1 MKKNKGFT
9 LIELLAII
17 VILAIIAV
25 ITVPIILN
33 IIENSRRGAVKDS
46 AYGYKDAINKWYV
59 SRLSE
64 NPNYNIASGTYSTEI
79 FGDTT
84 EGNKP
89 DNNSY
94 IEIEN
99 NNIINGCLQFDEYKV
114 EITDGKINEA
124 EKGTCEELETR
135 MIINTDNKGRL
146 YYNTEWINNNPVYL
160 DPTNLENN
168 CNENNSSS
176 TTLTK
181 SGCMKWY
188 AYSENADGTVNM
200 ILDHNTTAANV
211 WTALGDENYIYY
223 NYYGPRE
230 ALYQLYED
238 TKNWSG
244 VNKLSTMDNY
254 SISWEIDSNS
264 DNNITDEE
272 KHSYTIDYTK
282 HLSASDSYE
291 YSTDMN
297 GHMARFIE
305 AEEVAKI
312 IGNNNW
318 TIENSLVYFDE
329 STYGKTM
336 SAGEHKYAWLFDN
349 LNDCERNGCNK
360 QTNENIM
367 GYWTSTPHYNKKEPN
382 TPVYAYFVTYARS
395 INGGHIYFNGSQF
408 GIRPVVKVSK
418 SIIGM

>member
-146 YYNTEWINNNPVYL
+146 YYNTEWINNNPVYF

-168 CNENNSSS
+168 CDENNS
-176 TTLTK
+176 TGTI

-200 ILDHNTTAANV
+200 ILDHNTTSAVV
-211 WTALGDENYIYY
+211 WSGYREQNNYK
-223 NYYGPRE
+223 GPRE

-238 TKNWSG
+238 TKDWNG
-244 VNKLSTMDNY
+244 VNKLSITDNY
-254 SISWEIDSNS
+254 TISWEMDSNG

-272 KHSYTIDYTK
+272 KYSYTIDYTK

-318 TIENSLVYFDE
+318 TIGDSTIFFDG
-329 STYGKTM
+329 STNDKT
-336 SAGEHKYAWLFDN
+336 AGENKYAWLFDN
-349 LNDCERNGCNK
+349 MKDCTKNGCNVEDNNNYINYPLLAYWTCSPFRSNGAPK
-360 QTNENIM
+360 WMIM
-367 GYWTSTPHYNKKEPN
+367 G
-382 TPVYAYFVTYARS
+382 
-395 INGGHIYFNGSQF
+395 GSLALTTDDYP

>member
-1 MKKNKGFT
+1 MKSKKNAFT

-33 IIENSRRGAVKDS
+33 IIENSRMGAVKDS

-94 IEIEN
+94 VEIEN

-200 ILDHNTTAANV
+200 ILDHNTTDFIP
-211 WTALGDENYIYY
+211 WTTYSPNNGNMSFGIK
-223 NYYGPRE
+223 GPRE
-230 ALYQLYED
+230 ALYQMYED
-238 TKNWSG
+238 AKNWNG
-244 VNKLSTMDNY
+244 VNKLSTTDNY
-254 SISWEIDSNS
+254 TPTSMPKNY
-264 DNNITDEE
+264 DEP
-272 KHSYTIDYTK
+272 YTINYSK
-282 HLSASDSYE
+282 HLVSPNSYE
-291 YSTDMN
+291 YSTDS
-297 GHMARFIE
+297 GEFRARFIE
-305 AEEVAKI
+305 AEELSTI
-312 IGNNNW
+312 INKSELVSGNNWFDGSSVIQSNLGKG
-318 TIENSLVYFDE
+318 NS
-329 STYGKTM
+329 
-336 SAGEHKYAWLFDN
+336 KYAWLFENIDN
-349 LNDCERNGCNK
+349 CEKYGCNNS
-360 QTNENIM
+360 TNNSVY
-367 GYWTSTPHYNKKEPN
+367 GYWTSTVGNNYSPTDAFVVSNMGEFHDTTITNTSYICCGDPLSSHY
-382 TPVYAYFVTYARS
+382 
-395 INGGHIYFNGSQF
+395 